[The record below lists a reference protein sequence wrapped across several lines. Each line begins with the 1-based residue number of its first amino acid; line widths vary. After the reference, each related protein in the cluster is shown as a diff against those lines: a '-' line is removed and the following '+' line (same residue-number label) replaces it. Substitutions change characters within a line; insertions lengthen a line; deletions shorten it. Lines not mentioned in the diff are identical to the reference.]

1 MKTSAFKVFRLAS
14 VALLP
19 LITTAAQKPEQTW
32 QKAQNLCQQWR
43 KEKGLSYAE
52 IVERLQ
58 HLRGETEYA
67 TNAFARA
74 YVDKLSLELCQT
86 PSWTQFAKWD
96 PSDRTRIPVFAQ
108 RNLDD
113 PEVDWALKADIV
125 KILSTYYASEEDF
138 ASAERVI
145 NKLLAD
151 KAKRPAGVEAR
162 VRLALADVYRWQD
175 RFEDAWKSVETA
187 FEGDRRAAIGKAYE
201 LADATGDE
209 PRVEAMAARIANPY
223 ERIDYLRQ
231 NERTR
236 PLALA
241 FVRDTKMPPAQR
253 ASVVGRWFAVD
264 DTPMGAS
271 ARAAIRDIDMSK
283 INMGWISGWRS
294 PIRLSF
300 WYGDWAKVERI
311 FATFE
316 GAKGLDD
323 PANQRVRLFARAANG
338 NRAGALALAK
348 ANLAKTDLKP
358 IDRAKLEVSAAI
370 LSGADVEKAIA
381 ATGLS
386 HKETVELTCIAA
398 RQALNWGY
406 GELAEKLT
414 AKHAAYFID
423 FPQREIKV
431 NYSEKPIESIAD
443 WRAVYGQLDRQL
455 CDRVFKAN
463 LDALETDVATGRQIG
478 EKTALDSKEVMME
491 VSAICDAK
499 GLHIFLHVNDPAARA
514 VEAGFAGGIGTE
526 LYFAP
531 GKYEPYVCFGTDPRT
546 GAHGNF
552 QTQYGNLAHH
562 QVDMTGMKRRGEFK
576 FESSFTDT
584 DYVEHLFFAWDA
596 NYLKLPAN
604 GSKWRFE
611 CHAFCP
617 QGFFTL
623 GGSGSVHNSS
633 KWCDLTFNLKPADI
647 TAIRRG
653 LLYRHVKDW
662 AKLGRLDL
670 FDKWADEEIGDPE
683 FYNEVLKPI
692 ETKLKGLAK
701 EVTLDMSDADVNR
714 VFEAALPH
722 WMGISHEID
731 QLRRKWLLKSK
742 EVLP

>member
-1 MKTSAFKVFRLAS
+1 MNCKFILVLGLAFAAV
-14 VALLP
+14 VAF
-19 LITTAAQKPEQTW
+19 AAPKPEQPW
-32 QKAQNLCQQWR
+32 QKAE
-43 KEKGLSYAE
+43 KVKKGLMGQRNVSFAE
-52 IVERLQ
+52 IVDRLEA
-58 HLRGETEYA
+58 LRGETEYA

-74 YVDKLSLELCQT
+74 HIDKMRVELCRTQNWT
-86 PSWTQFAKWD
+86 SFSRWDKALRTKVPSIVK
-96 PSDRTRIPVFAQ
+96 
-108 RNLDD
+108 RNLEDD
-113 PEVDWALKADIV
+113 EVGFGQKIALAAYLAEY
-125 KILSTYYASEEDF
+125 LSSEQHFAEAEQTIKGVM
-138 ASAERVI
+138 ASAV
-145 NKLLAD
+145 
-151 KAKRPAGVEAR
+151 KRTPREETDAW
-162 VRLALADVYRWQD
+162 LALADVYRWQD
-175 RFEDAWKSVETA
+175 RFEDAWMAVEKA
-187 FEGDRRAAIGKAYE
+187 FDGNHRSAIGKAYV

-209 PRVEAMAARIANPY
+209 PRVEAMAERIANPY
-223 ERIDYLRQ
+223 EKIDYLRQ

-236 PLALA
+236 PVALA
-241 FVRDTKMPPAQR
+241 FVRDPKMPPAQR
-253 ASVVGRWFAVD
+253 ASVVGRWFAAD

-271 ARAAIRDIDMSK
+271 AREAIKGIDMSK

-323 PANQRVRLFARAANG
+323 PANQRIRLFARAANG
-338 NRAGALALAK
+338 DRAGALALAK

-358 IDRAKLEVSAAI
+358 MDRAKLEVSVAI
-370 LSGADVEKAIA
+370 LSGGDVEKAIA
-381 ATGLS
+381 ATGLG

-443 WRAVYGQLDRQL
+443 WRAVYEQLDRQL

-552 QTQYGNLAHH
+552 QTQYSNIAHH

-584 DYVEHLFFAWDA
+584 DYVEHLFIAWDA

-633 KWCDLTFNLKPADI
+633 KWCDLTFSLKPTDI

-662 AKLGRLDL
+662 AKLGRLDR

-692 ETKLKGLAK
+692 EARLKGLAK

-714 VFEAALPH
+714 IFEAALPH
-722 WMGISHEID
+722 WLGISHEID
-731 QLRRKWLLKSK
+731 QLRRKWLLEKCCK
-742 EVLP
+742 